1 MRNPGCVHYL
11 YARVKE
17 TLPFQ
22 LIWSECATAAAQ
34 IIRENVVSL
43 LRIQAD
49 PIARNFIT
57 KKKVKIEIKRFNVF
71 KIKILIYIQYMIV
84 FLYFVS

>member
-1 MRNPGCVHYL
+1 MIIGLFKRHPGCVHYL

-17 TLPFQ
+17 ILLFQ
-22 LIWSECATAAAQ
+22 LIWSECATAAVQ

-49 PIARNFIT
+49 PIARNFHYP
-57 KKKVKIEIKRFNVF
+57 ED
-71 KIKILIYIQYMIV
+71 
-84 FLYFVS
+84 S

>member
-1 MRNPGCVHYL
+1 MRHPGCVHHL

-17 TLPFQ
+17 ILPFQ
-22 LIWSECATAAAQ
+22 LIWSECATAAVQ

-49 PIARNFIT
+49 PIVRNFIT
-57 KKKVKIEIKRFNVF
+57 QKT
-71 KIKILIYIQYMIV
+71 
-84 FLYFVS
+84 VSEN

>member
-1 MRNPGCVHYL
+1 MIIGLFMRHPGCVHYL
-11 YARVKE
+11 YARVKDI
-17 TLPFQ
+17 LPFQ
-22 LIWSECATAAAQ
+22 LIWSECATAAVQ

-57 KKKVKIEIKRFNVF
+57 QKT
-71 KIKILIYIQYMIV
+71 
-84 FLYFVS
+84 VSEN